1 MPSTQPWHKFFLEAK
16 KRCRMTA
23 KGTCYEMVCRFVG
36 DVFVMTKKQVN
47 KMIRMKAK
55 YEKSTKHF
63 PHVIP

>member
-1 MPSTQPWHKFFLEAK
+1 
-16 KRCRMTA
+16 
-23 KGTCYEMVCRFVG
+23 MVCRFIR

-63 PHVIP
+63 PHVILRDMWVANIISILSTEK

>member
-1 MPSTQPWHKFFLEAK
+1 MVYRFF
-16 KRCRMTA
+16 R
-23 KGTCYEMVCRFVG
+23 

-63 PHVIP
+63 RHVIPQRYVGGKYYLCFVDWKMK